1 MDEEDCPPRIADL
14 IGQRVDL
21 LPERILR
28 DLARRIP
35 WRRARLAE
43 PDHLQVTGD
52 IYDGAIGVHAVLARS
67 ERLVNVVRIIVARY
81 EDKRNARAVEPLGGK
96 VEPLRDACPDL
107 GAEQLVELGLV
118 PAERI
123 DLLLGCPQGVVA
135 QASDVALERGEFLLV
150 AGHPALAEQ
159 RRLPAVAGGDDR

>member
-28 DLARRIP
+28 DFAQRVP

-43 PDHLQVTGD
+43 PDDLQVTGD
-52 IYDGAIGVHAVLARS
+52 IHDGAVRVHAVLARR
-67 ERLVNVVRIIVARY
+67 ERLVDVVRIIVARY
-81 EDKRNARAVEPLGGK
+81 EDKRYPRAFEPVGRK
-96 VEPLRDACPDL
+96 VEPLRDARPDL

-123 DLLLGCPQGVVA
+123 DLFLRCPQSVIA
-135 QASDVALERGEFLLV
+135 E
-150 AGHPALAEQ
+150 AG
-159 RRLPAVAGGDDR
+159 D